1 MSDTEAKSV
10 PDRTPVKRWAK
21 VRLWAGYVYIALA
34 VFFAAPTALT
44 ACLGFVLVLLGLA
57 VRFQAAAE
65 LTKDTVLTTSGLY
78 AASRHPLYL
87 GSSLIG
93 LGIAVLSGSLWFL
106 LGLVAILAPL
116 YIRMMSLEEKYLTE
130 LFPEG
135 YPDYARRVP
144 RFFPKPGLFF
154 AALLKRPEWQRL
166 RTRGELASGILILA
180 AVMAIL
186 VWHRSWLRAL

>member
-1 MSDTEAKSV
+1 MSEAEAKPV

-21 VRLWAGYVYIALA
+21 VRLWAGYVYVALA

-44 ACLGFVLVLLGLA
+44 ACLGFVLVILGLG
-57 VRFQAAAE
+57 VRFQAASE
-65 LTKDTVLTTSGLY
+65 LTKDIVLTTSGIY

-93 LGIAVLSGSLWFL
+93 LGLAVVTGSMWLS
-106 LGLVAILAPL
+106 LGLLAILAPL
-116 YIRMMSLEEKYLTE
+116 YVRMMALEEKYLTE
-130 LFPEG
+130 LFPEA

-144 RFFPKPGLFF
+144 RFFPKPGPFF

-180 AVMAIL
+180 AVTAIL
-186 VWHRSWLRAL
+186 VWHRSWLRAF